1 MTTVFVCSDYIVA
14 DRVLTRG
21 DETIHTD
28 FKKLHINREKTI
40 AIAAVG
46 NVNFRNHHKTVIDH
60 FFKVVEQRYTGIPAP
75 MLSKNDVAVL
85 GDLQLYVLTALDVF
99 VITRDQNVQWV
110 ADGMVEGAGTG
121 YPLAC
126 AAYSLGAKPEH
137 IVPLTAKI
145 DPMSSSNFDIFYRRE
160 LKRITPRK

>member
-1 MTTVFVCSDYIVA
+1 MTTVFVCSDFIVA

-46 NVNFRNHHKTVIDH
+46 NVNFRNHHKTAIDH
-60 FFKVVEQRYTGIPAP
+60 FFKVVEQRYTGIPSP

-160 LKRITPRK
+160 LKRIAPRK

>member
-1 MTTVFVCSDYIVA
+1 MTTVFVCNDFIVA

-28 FKKLHINREKTI
+28 FQKLHVNRDKTI
-40 AIAAVG
+40 AIAVVG
-46 NVNFRNHHKTVIDH
+46 NVNFRNHHKTAADH
-60 FFKVVEQRYTGIPAP
+60 FFKVVEQRYIGIPEP

-110 ADGMVEGAGTG
+110 ADGQVEGAGTG
-121 YPLAC
+121 FPLAC

-137 IVPLTAKI
+137 IIPLTAKI
-145 DPMSSSNFDIFYRRE
+145 DPMSSRMFNIVYRSE
-160 LKRITPRK
+160 LKRIALRK